1 MTSIGQV
8 TAAVAAA
15 RQDTTLALANLNLEV
30 NLFTKRVSPPVEYQ
44 GVGQHLAQWRL
55 KEAQD
60 GTQHTTARKLGILFR
75 EVLPTTPALIKAYG
89 TRASEIGSSAR
100 ANPKGN
106 SFSYGPFGDRIG
118 ADATALWAAATSG
131 HAAIQC
137 HLLACMLAR
146 MWDAPEATSLWEE
159 IVTPRKREI
168 EAQFEAQFEA
178 EGDIRTD
185 SMLAVVE
192 QFPRADLAKWDASC
206 RSWLRVADSEK
217 ATQQTKLRLIVDNL
231 DLPVNNKPDTYDS
244 VLTSVDDGNGG
255 SRASARGHPIG
266 VADWRGPS
274 RAHVVASLPR
284 FRVFGGHQP
293 TGRVARLSL
302 RGKGDTYH
310 RPRTG
315 SAQRSSVSLLVA
327 SPGTSPLLWLADD
340 QDELD
345 EIV

>member
-1 MTSIGQV
+1 MLSNRSITGNHDLY
-8 TAAVAAA
+8 
-15 RQDTTLALANLNLEV
+15 RPDTTLALANLNLEV
-30 NLFTKRVSPPVEYQ
+30 NLFTKRVTPPVEYQ

-60 GTQHTTARKLGILFR
+60 GTQNTTARKLGILFR

-89 TRASEIGSSAR
+89 TRASDIGSSAR

-146 MWDAPEATSLWEE
+146 MRDAPEATSLWEE
-159 IVTPRKREI
+159 IVTRRKREI
-168 EAQFEAQFEA
+168 EAQFEA
-178 EGDIRTD
+178 EGDITTD
-185 SMLAVVE
+185 SMRAVVE
-192 QFPRADLAKWDASC
+192 HC

-231 DLPVNNKPDTYDS
+231 DLSKSP
-244 VLTSVDDGNGG
+244 
-255 SRASARGHPIG
+255 
-266 VADWRGPS
+266 
-274 RAHVVASLPR
+274 
-284 FRVFGGHQP
+284 
-293 TGRVARLSL
+293 
-302 RGKGDTYH
+302 
-310 RPRTG
+310 
-315 SAQRSSVSLLVA
+315 VSLLVA
-327 SPGTSPLLWLADD
+327 SPGTSPLLRFAGD